1 VKPALPAGH
10 RLERLS
16 KNYPRKQFQC
26 GRPAVDEWLHAKA
39 LQHQTKRLS
48 TTKALLDANDAI
60 AGFYTLAMEVVDFS
74 LLPKEETK
82 KLPKRTLPVAV
93 LAWLGVSANR
103 QGEGLGRLLLSLA
116 LFDCAEAGETF
127 AFVAVVLDCIDDA
140 AKAFYRRYDFEE
152 LPGRP
157 FRLFLSAAKLKL
169 IVGE

>member
-1 VKPALPAGH
+1 VRPALPAGH

-16 KNYPRKQFQC
+16 KNHPRKQFQC
-26 GRPAVDEWLHAKA
+26 GRPAVDEWLHARA
-39 LQHQTKRLS
+39 LQHQTKHLS
-48 TTKALLDANDAI
+48 TTKALLDENGAI
-60 AGFYTLAMEVVDFS
+60 VGYYTLATEIVDFG
-74 LLPKEETK
+74 LLPAAETK
-82 KLPKRTLPVAV
+82 KLPKRTLPVAA

-116 LFDCAEAGETF
+116 LCDCAEAGRTF
-127 AFVAVVLDCIDDA
+127 AFVAVVFDCIDDA

-157 FRLFLSAAKLKL
+157 YRLFLFAAKLKL